1 MLSGLKYAILQNIGR
16 YRTLSAM
23 PRDLAQQ
30 ILNELVRHQ
39 LLAPPILHAFLD
51 CALQVNYDI

>member
-1 MLSGLKYAILQNIGR
+1 
-16 YRTLSAM
+16 M
-23 PRDLAQQ
+23 PRDLTQQ

-39 LLAPPILHAFLD
+39 LLAPAILHAFLD